1 MWKIIYNEILISRI
15 YNSVNDLV
23 KNPVYGSSD
32 IPMSSATENPVTT
45 SQPQPTYQGLVTDNG
60 KL

>member
-1 MWKIIYNEILISRI
+1 MLIPKIYTF
-15 YNSVNDLV
+15 VNDLV
-23 KNPVYGSSD
+23 KNPVYGGAD

-45 SQPQPTYQGLVTDNG
+45 SMDQDSQPTYQDLVTDNG